1 MFHLLTKDELSSIPN
16 DLTFRQRVVLLIPKR
31 LAVSASLH
39 PVSSSVLRIH
49 SFSTLSRE
57 DAGEVV
63 IFKRSPSRSSSAG
76 RCSGR
81 IVLSLLQIN
90 ACSIIFFNSRM
101 FPG

>member
-1 MFHLLTKDELSSIPN
+1 MFHLGTNVETSSIPN
-16 DLTFRQRVVLLIPKR
+16 DFTFRQRVVLLIPNR
-31 LAVSASLH
+31 LAVSAYLH

-57 DAGEVV
+57 DAGEDV
-63 IFKRSPSRSSSAG
+63 IFNRSPSSRSSPG
-76 RCSGR
+76 RCSGW

-90 ACSIIFFNSRM
+90 ACSIIFLNSRM